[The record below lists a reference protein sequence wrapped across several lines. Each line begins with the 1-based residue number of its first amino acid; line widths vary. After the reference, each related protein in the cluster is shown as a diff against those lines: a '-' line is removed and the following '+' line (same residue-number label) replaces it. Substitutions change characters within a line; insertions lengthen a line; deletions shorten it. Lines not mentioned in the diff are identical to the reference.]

1 MMAEEKLRQPLFI
14 KLTTVHPCP
23 NLLNTLALR
32 IGGVG
37 RGKGQMREDRQCSGV
52 HFLSSPPPPPTNLMP
67 ATQARLLSLLPCI
80 WSERNKLN

>member
-52 HFLSSPPPPPTNLMP
+52 HFLSFPPTNLMP
-67 ATQARLLSLLPCI
+67 GTQARLLSPLPCN